1 MNFVSLMDLAAAA
14 ASLTALLFILFA
26 ARRTPWKPEV
36 TLFTFVI
43 ILAVSHDVGNFLEWA
58 GYTNWFDPVEDF
70 LEVLTAALWAFF
82 FYTFFQELTERKL
95 RQIQDLDEKILD
107 GSPVAFVLRSS
118 DLRVLKVSKAFKKV
132 TGYDP
137 AAVMGKSIEEF
148 MPDMPGRQELEARH
162 RKVLESGGQVGPTE
176 MQVPSP
182 VPRFIRETIFPVR
195 GLEEGNVTNT
205 LSVLEDITA
214 QVEAERKLREVQELD
229 EKILDG
235 SPVAF
240 VLHDLDMRIIRVS
253 SAYEKVTGFKTED
266 VQDRTLKEFMPDGS
280 QKDDIIQRIEYVQEQ
295 MLQVGP
301 KDIESPVPGHYLRE
315 TILPIFSP
323 EGRLVNTLS
332 VLEDI
337 TEQKHARDALEE
349 SESRYK
355 MLFDSIHD
363 GVVVHEIEKGG
374 RPGRF
379 LEVNRTFCQMTG
391 YSRKELLEI
400 TPLDLSESS
409 RYAVASVRKTLLGGG
424 STSFERVL
432 ISKTGEELPCEMKAH
447 SFKLGD
453 KQVILSVVRDITERK
468 KAHDRISS
476 SLAEK
481 ETLLREIHHRVKN
494 NLQVISGLLNLQAHY
509 IDDERV
515 RTIYKESQNRIKT
528 MALIHE
534 ELYQRE
540 DLARINLAEYISG
553 LAGNLMA
560 SYSMEIGRVSLDLD
574 LEDAEITIDTAIPC
588 GLIVNE
594 IVSNSLAHAFPDNGK
609 GKIRIK
615 LRLLDGEKFELK
627 VSDDGIGL
635 PADLKISKTKTLG
648 LRLVSILAEQL
659 GADLQVEKDQG
670 TAFCLTFK
678 EYLEAGAEMY

>member
-1 MNFVSLMDLAAAA
+1 MNFVSLMDLAAATG
-14 ASLTALLFILFA
+14 SLAALLFIFFA
-26 ARRTPWKPEV
+26 SRRTTWKPEII
-36 TLFTFVI
+36 LFTLII
-43 ILAVSHDVGNFLEWA
+43 ILTFSHDVGNFLEWA
-58 GYTNWFDPVEDF
+58 GYTNWFDPAEDF
-70 LEVLTAALWAFF
+70 LETLTAALWAFF
-82 FYTFFQELTERKL
+82 FYTFLQELNELKL
-95 RQIQDLDEKILD
+95 RQIQELDEKILD
-107 GSPVAFVLRSS
+107 GSPVAFVLRGS
-118 DLRVLKVSKAFKKV
+118 DLRVLKVSRAFKKV

-137 AAVMGKSIEEF
+137 AFVIGKSIEEF

-162 RKVLESGGQVGPTE
+162 KKVLESGEQVGPTE
-176 MQVPSP
+176 VKAPSP
-182 VPRFIRETIFPVR
+182 VPRYIRETIFPVS
-195 GLEEGNVTNT
+195 GLEGNVTNT

-214 QVEAERKLREVQELD
+214 QVEAERKLKEVQELD

-253 SAYEKVTGFKTED
+253 SAYEKVTGFKIED
-266 VQDRTLKEFMPDGS
+266 VQGRTLKEFMPDGS
-280 QKDDIIQRIEYVQEQ
+280 QKDGIIQRIEYVQEQ
-295 MLQVGP
+295 MVQVGP
-301 KDIESPVPGHYLRE
+301 KDIESPVLGHYLRE

-323 EGRLVNTLS
+323 EGRLVNTLT

-337 TEQKHARDALEE
+337 TEQKHAREALEE

-363 GVVVHEIEKGG
+363 GVVVHEIEEDG

-391 YSRKELLEI
+391 YSRKELLKI
-400 TPLDLSESS
+400 TPLDLSETTKFNK
-409 RYAVASVRKTLLGGG
+409 ADSVRNTLLGGG
-424 STSFERVL
+424 STSFERTI
-432 ISKTGEELPCEMKAH
+432 ISKAGATIPCEMKAH
-447 SFKLGD
+447 SFQMGD
-453 KQVILSVVRDITERK
+453 KQVVLSVVRDITERK
-468 KAHDRISS
+468 KAHDNISS

-494 NLQVISGLLNLQAHY
+494 NLQVISGLLNLQSHY
-509 IDDERV
+509 IDDEGV
-515 RTIYKESQNRIKT
+515 RAIYKESQNRIKT

-540 DLARINLAEYISG
+540 DLARINLAEYLSA

-560 SYSMEIGRVSLDLD
+560 SYSMTIGRVSLDLD

-594 IVSNSLAHAFPDNGK
+594 IVSNSLTHAFPDNGE
-609 GKIRIK
+609 GKIQIK
-615 LRLLDGEKFELK
+615 LKLLDGEKFELTI
-627 VSDDGIGL
+627 SDDGMGL
-635 PADLKISKTKTLG
+635 PADLEISKTKTLG

-659 GADLQVEKDQG
+659 GADLQVEKGQG
-670 TAFCLTFK
+670 TAFRLTFQ
-678 EYLEAGAEMY
+678 EYLEAGTEMY

>member
-1 MNFVSLMDLAAAA
+1 MSFLSLIDLSGAT
-14 ASLTALLFILFA
+14 ASLAALLFILFA
-26 ARRTPWKPEV
+26 SRRTTWKPEV
-36 TLFTFVI
+36 TLFTFII
-43 ILAVSHDVGNFLEWA
+43 ILTVSHDVGNFLEWA
-58 GYTNWFDPVEDF
+58 GYTNWFDPVEPY
-70 LEVLTAALWAFF
+70 LQLLTATLWAFF
-82 FYTFFQELTERKL
+82 FYTFLQELTELKL
-95 RQIQDLDEKILD
+95 RHLQDLDEKILD
-107 GSPVAFVLRSS
+107 GSPVAFVLRDS

-137 AAVMGKSIEEF
+137 ASVIGKSTEEF

-162 RKVLESGGQVGPTE
+162 RKVLESGEQVGPTE
-176 MQVPSP
+176 VKAPSP
-182 VPRFIRETIFPVR
+182 VLRYIRETIFPVS
-195 GLEEGNVTNT
+195 GLEGNVTNT

-214 QVEAERKLREVQELD
+214 QVEAERKLKEVQELD

-253 SAYEKVTGFKTED
+253 SAYEKVTGWKIED
-266 VQDRTLKEFMPDGS
+266 VQGRTLEELMPPGPE
-280 QKDDIIQRIEYVQEQ
+280 KDAIIHRVQYVHERCI
-295 MLQVGP
+295 QVGP
-301 KDIESPVPGHYLRE
+301 EDIESFLPGRHLRE

-323 EGRLVNTLS
+323 EGWLVNTLT

-337 TEQKHARDALEE
+337 TEQKHAREALEE

-363 GVVVHEIEKGG
+363 GVVVNEIEEDG

-400 TPLDLSESS
+400 TPLDLSETTEFKEVDSL
-409 RYAVASVRKTLLGGG
+409 RNTLLGGG
-424 STSFERVL
+424 SASFERTL
-432 ISKTGEELPCEMKAH
+432 ISKAGATLPCEMKAH
-447 SFKLGD
+447 SFQMGD

-468 KAHDRISS
+468 KAHDSISS

-494 NLQVISGLLNLQAHY
+494 NLQVISGLLNLQSHY
-509 IDDERV
+509 IDDEGV

-540 DLARINLAEYISG
+540 DLARINLAEYLSG

-560 SYSMEIGRVSLDLD
+560 SYSMAIGRISLDLD
-574 LEDAEITIDTAIPC
+574 LEDVEITIDTAIPC

-594 IVSNSLAHAFPDNGK
+594 IVSNSLAHAFPDNGE
-609 GKIRIK
+609 GKIQIK
-615 LRLLDGEKFELK
+615 LKLLDGEKFELTI
-627 VSDDGIGL
+627 SDDGTGL
-635 PADLKISKTKTLG
+635 PADLEISKTKTLG

-670 TAFCLTFK
+670 TAFRLTFQ
-678 EYLEAGAEMY
+678 EYMEAGADMY